1 MSKFIQKDYIMKT
14 ALITGATGFMGASLC
29 KSLHERGYEIRVLVF
44 PGESLTHIQQFI
56 TEVREGDITQPE
68 TLKGIGDAIDVVY
81 HLAARVVDHGT
92 REQFYH
98 PIVEGT
104 RNILNACAGSAGRF
118 VYISSICA
126 CGIGRHMKGITE
138 TSPCIKTGIYYGD
151 AKLEAEKIVNSFKG
165 RFPNGWVIV
174 RPANVTG
181 PRSVWVNE
189 VGEMFQKSIVTL
201 FDRGKYSA
209 SLIYIDNLI
218 DGLILAGER
227 TEAAHQTYF
236 FRDDWQVTWKQYLT
250 DLSAMLGK
258 RPRFSMPFGLAWSL
272 GALSETVSRLL
283 GIRPMVTR
291 HAVGLMGRNNDVDT
305 SKAQTQLGWNT
316 RITYQEAMKNIQQWV
331 KKSML

>member
-1 MSKFIQKDYIMKT
+1 MNI
-14 ALITGATGFMGASLC
+14 LITGATGFMGTSLC
-29 KSLHERGYEIRVLVF
+29 KPLHEKGYKIRVLVF
-44 PGESLTHIQQFI
+44 PGESFAHIQQFI

-68 TLKGIGDAIDVVY
+68 TLQGIGDNIDVVY

-104 RNILNACAGSAGRF
+104 RNILNACAGRVDRF
-118 VYISSICA
+118 VYLSSICA
-126 CGIGRHMKGITE
+126 CGTGRHMKGMTE
-138 TSPCIKTGIYYGD
+138 TSTCIKTGIYYGD
-151 AKLEAEKIVNSFKG
+151 AKLEAEKIVHSYTG
-165 RFPNGWVIV
+165 RFSKGWVIV

-181 PRSVWVNE
+181 PRSVWLKE
-189 VGEMFQKSIVTL
+189 VGVMFQKSIVTL

-209 SLIYIDNLI
+209 SLIYIDNLV

-258 RPRFSMPFGLAWSL
+258 RPRFNLPFWLAWSL
-272 GALSETVSRLL
+272 GTLSETISRHL

-291 HAVGLMGRNNDVDT
+291 HAVGLMGRNNDVDI
-305 SKAQTQLGWNT
+305 SKAQTQLGWYT
-316 RITYQEAMKNIQQWV
+316 RITYKEAMKNIQQWV
-331 KKSML
+331 KENMI